1 MNKEKFA
8 KFILS
13 DGTPII
19 QTYPLKANRA
29 TIHRLKKVIEQE
41 TGQKV
46 VQVETD
52 YHFKETQ

>member
-1 MNKEKFA
+1 MSKFKFA

-19 QTYPLKANRA
+19 QAYPEKRNRN
-29 TIHRLKKVIEQE
+29 TIHKLKNMIEQE

-46 VQVETD
+46 VRVETD
-52 YHFKETQ
+52 YHFKETE